1 MKVAVRVGSAQVA
14 KETAE
19 RVAIACASPDSVW
32 VVVVNARVPVAS
44 GNEIVS
50 INSIKERGVREELS
64 ALSGLHCFFFFFL
77 SKFLLWQL
85 VPRDNDN
92 VEKVLLLG
100 SRHRVLLQRRFA
112 EYHGR
117 QRQAEAMSGSTAMA
131 HELQRTRAETLRT
144 T

>member
-1 MKVAVRVGSAQVA
+1 M
-14 KETAE
+14 
-19 RVAIACASPDSVW
+19 
-32 VVVVNARVPVAS
+32 AS
-44 GNEIVS
+44 GD
-50 INSIKERGVREELS
+50 
-64 ALSGLHCFFFFFL
+64 AFFFFL

-85 VPRDNDN
+85 VPRDNEN

-112 EYHGR
+112 EYQG
-117 QRQAEAMSGSTAMA
+117 RQAEAMNGSTAMA